1 MKHIKIIKIILIIFS
16 IFSFGSAYFLD
27 GIINKVGFTIVGL
40 YTLYVVF
47 KHEVEINKINK

>member
-1 MKHIKIIKIILIIFS
+1 MKHIKIIEIILILFS
-16 IFSFGSAYFLD
+16 IFFFGSVYFLD

-47 KHEVEINKINK
+47 KAHE

>member
-1 MKHIKIIKIILIIFS
+1 MKQLKTIEIILILFS
-16 IFSFGSAYFLD
+16 VFFFGSAYFLD

-47 KHEVEINKINK
+47 EHKVEI